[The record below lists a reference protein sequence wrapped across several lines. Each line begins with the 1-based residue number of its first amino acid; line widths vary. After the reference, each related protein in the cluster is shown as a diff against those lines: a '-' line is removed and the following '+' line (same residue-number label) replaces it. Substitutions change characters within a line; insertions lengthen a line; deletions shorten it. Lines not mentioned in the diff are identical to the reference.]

1 MAQLTR
7 VSEPEIA
14 AFVGAFAL
22 GPLRAARGIEA
33 GTVNTSFA
41 LEIGDA
47 RFFLRIYEEQDALGA
62 EREAALLV
70 HLGRHGVPTPSPIAG
85 RDGRFVRSLA
95 SKPAALFPWIEGDMR
110 CQRGVTPD
118 AARRVGAALAQVHRA
133 GAPPDH
139 APDPGRFG
147 PEALAARCDRV
158 VASRD
163 VEAQRLAEDLRA
175 RVLASGATRTSRAL
189 PSGLIHGDLF
199 RDNVLWPA
207 AGARSVVETPPPAG
221 GEPPALVLLDF
232 ESAHHGPFVYD
243 IAVTLLSWAYGA
255 SFDPAIARAIV
266 DGYRSVRE
274 LEPVEREAF
283 YDEAILATLR
293 FTITRITDEAI
304 RVGKRWQ
311 RFVARREAL
320 ESLGPRGLG
329 EVLGW

>member
-1 MAQLTR
+1 M
-7 VSEPEIA
+7 
-14 AFVGAFAL
+14 
-22 GPLRAARGIEA
+22 
-33 GTVNTSFA
+33 
-41 LEIGDA
+41 
-47 RFFLRIYEEQDALGA
+47 
-62 EREAALLV
+62 
-70 HLGRHGVPTPSPIAG
+70 
-85 RDGRFVRSLA
+85 
-95 SKPAALFPWIEGDMR
+95 
-110 CQRGVTPD
+110 
-118 AARRVGAALAQVHRA
+118 
-133 GAPPDH
+133 
-139 APDPGRFG
+139 
-147 PEALAARCDRV
+147 
-158 VASRD
+158 
-163 VEAQRLAEDLRA
+163 
-175 RVLASGATRTSRAL
+175 
-189 PSGLIHGDLF
+189 
-199 RDNVLWPA
+199 
-207 AGARSVVETPPPAG
+207 VETPPPAG